1 MSSAN
6 LLLNSICESKM
17 CIEFFCCWSYV
28 LHMYLTISKRSHKN
42 AKKTFNNTTQDNPRK
57 VEHNATRPDP
67 WVNPTHDHLWS
78 EVRLDLLDRSHS
90 VHQRNQVLWQIKT
103 KLYIRPKVS
112 EITESF
118 DGNIYRIYDLTTWI
132 CDIDMRQCIQ
142 TLFPAVRLSDWPPL
156 ALVLFRQPEP
166 ASRTRYTTARHLC
179 LVVDCL

>member
-6 LLLNSICESKM
+6 LLLNNHTSFCESKM

-42 AKKTFNNTTQDNPRK
+42 AKKHLTTQPKPIQKKLSTMRPDP
-57 VEHNATRPDP
+57 TRPDP
-67 WVNPTHDHLWS
+67 THGWTQPMTISGL
-78 EVRLDLLDRSHS
+78 EVRLDLLDRSDS
-90 VHQRNQVLWQIKT
+90 VHERNQVLWQIKT
-103 KLYIRPKVS
+103 KLYISPKVS

-156 ALVLFRQPEP
+156 ALVLFRQSEP
-166 ASRTRYTTARHLC
+166 A
-179 LVVDCL
+179 